1 MTKPVVARVGVM
13 SILVVG
19 TVAAF
24 IFTRRE
30 GIDADAAVAW
40 LRGFGQASPLLFVGL
55 YAVATVLFLP
65 GGLLTLAGGA
75 IFGTLPGALY
85 SLTGATIGATLA
97 FLLARYVAS
106 DWVAARLHAKLPAL
120 MDGIEAEGWKFVG
133 LVRLVPIL
141 PFNALN
147 YALGLTP
154 VRLAHYVWASFVFML
169 PGALAYSY
177 LGHLGKEA
185 AAGRVGPIRTAL
197 IIIGVIS
204 LMSLLSMFIKR
215 FRKVPPSVSEINAID
230 AMELNRRLCSKE
242 LVIIDVRNPDE
253 FSSPL
258 GHIENAINLPLPS
271 LAAGLHELNAYR
283 KRKIVVVCLS
293 DKRSTQAIHYLRDA
307 GFEDLVV
314 LRGGMKEWAAN
325 HLPVTIG

>member
-1 MTKPVVARVGVM
+1 M
-13 SILVVG
+13 SLLVVG
-19 TVAAF
+19 IAAAF

-40 LRGFGQASPLLFVGL
+40 LRGFGQPSPLLFIGL

-75 IFGTLPGALY
+75 IFGTLTGALY
-85 SLTGATIGATLA
+85 SLTGATIGATFA

-106 DWVAARLHAKLPAL
+106 GWVAARLQAKLPAL
-120 MDGIEAEGWKFVG
+120 MDGIHSEGWKFVG

-154 VRLAHYVWASFVFML
+154 VKLAQFVWASFVFML
-169 PGALAYSY
+169 PGALGYSY

-197 IIIGVIS
+197 IILGVIS

-215 FRKVPPSVSEINAID
+215 FRKVPSSVSEINVID
-230 AMELNRRLCSKE
+230 AADLNRRLGSKD
-242 LVIIDVRNPDE
+242 LVLIDVRNPDE
-253 FSSPL
+253 FVGPL
-258 GHIENAINLPLPS
+258 GHIESAINIPLPS
-271 LAAGLHELNAYR
+271 LADRLHELNAYR
-283 KRKIVVVCLS
+283 KQKIVVVCLS
-293 DKRSTQAIHYLRDA
+293 DKRSTQAIQSLRDA
-307 GFEDLVV
+307 GFEDLIL

-325 HLPVTIG
+325 HLSVTVG